1 MIAPLV
7 RTDQGVT
14 VIGGGA
20 VQGGELRAALA
31 VAPLLVAADSGADQA
46 LELGRRP
53 DWVIGDMDSIGEA
66 ARRAIPA
73 DRLVEV
79 AEQDSTDF
87 AKCLSRI
94 DAAFV
99 IAVGFAGLRLDHT
112 LAALTTMVQD
122 GYPPVI
128 LLASNDIVFLS
139 SPRITLPLTTGTRV
153 SLYPMGPARGQSE
166 GLNWPI
172 DGLEFSPGGRVGTS
186 NVATGPVHLRIDGKM
201 LILLPRDCLDVV
213 LQALTEQP

>member
-1 MIAPLV
+1 MSAPLV
-7 RTDQGVT
+7 RSDQGVT

-20 VQGGELRAALA
+20 VLAGELRDALTA
-31 VAPLLVAADSGADQA
+31 APLLVAADSGADQA
-46 LELGRRP
+46 LELGHRP
-53 DWVIGDMDSIGEA
+53 DWVIGDMDSIGDA
-66 ARRAIPA
+66 ARRAMPA
-73 DRLVEV
+73 DRVVEV

-94 DAAFV
+94 EAPFV

-122 GYPPVI
+122 GFPRVI
-128 LLASNDIVFLS
+128 LLASNDIVFVAPEEL
-139 SPRITLPLTTGTRV
+139 RLPLTAGVRV
-153 SLYPMGPARGQSE
+153 SLFPMGPARGQSE

-172 DGLEFSPGGRVGTS
+172 DGIEFAPGGRVGTS
-186 NVATGPVHLRIDGKM
+186 NVATGPVRLRIEGKM
-201 LILLPRDCLDVV
+201 LVMLPRDCLDVV